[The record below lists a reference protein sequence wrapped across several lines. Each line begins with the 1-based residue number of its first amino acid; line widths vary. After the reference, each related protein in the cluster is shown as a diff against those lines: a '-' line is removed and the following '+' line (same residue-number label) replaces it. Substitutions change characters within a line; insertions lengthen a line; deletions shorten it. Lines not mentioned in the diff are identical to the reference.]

1 MSAPTAEVVIC
12 GAGIAGVAAAYHL
25 AVRRGVRSVVLV
37 DERPPLSLT
46 SDKSAESY
54 RNWWP
59 GPGDDMAA
67 LMNRS
72 IDLMEELA
80 GESDNVFLMNR
91 RGYLFATAKPGQV
104 EGYVKVAE
112 DAAARGV
119 GPLRLHRSAGGDY
132 RPSPATGYEG
142 QPTGTDVVTDPAPDP
157 PPLPLPRRGD
167 GRAAARAP
175 LRLVQRPA
183 ARHVHARARARSGR
197 APDRGASGRGGDG
210 GGRVSG
216 VRVSGAGGGRTIGTP
231 RFVNAAGPYV
241 KAVGRLLDVEI
252 PVFCERHAKV
262 AFHDTQGVV
271 PRHAPMMIWTDPV
284 RLPWS
289 DDEREELGQAE
300 GLRHLLDEMPA
311 GVHGRP
317 EGGGD
322 SPVMLGVWTYDV
334 EPMEPRFP
342 VEFDPAYAEIV
353 IRGMT
358 RLIPGLGAYVP
369 RLPKH
374 FVDGGYYTKT
384 EENRLLVG
392 TAPGRGR
399 VHAGGALRL
408 RDDVLERRRRSAG
421 RLHRG
426 AAAPPV
432 RARVPPRSLP
442 GSRLPD
448 AARRVGGFGAALAL
462 APVLHRV
469 AQDQLE
475 LRPTDRRG
483 APPTAGAAGFSVPSI
498 RAGTSRSPYSRC
510 AVRPLGM
517 PTSRIS
523 DMERPWQRLA
533 PLRVASGRATGTPIS
548 SAARRC
554 RSGDVA

>member
-1 MSAPTAEVVIC
+1 MGAETAEVVIC

-80 GESDNVFLMNR
+80 RESDNVFLMNR
-91 RGYLFATAKPGQV
+91 RGYLFATAQPEQIP
-104 EGYVKVAE
+104 GYVKAAE

-142 QPTGTDVVTDPAPDP
+142 QPTGTDVVTDPE
-157 PPLPLPRRGD
+157 LIRRHFPYLAED
-167 GRAAARAP
+167 TVA
-175 LRLVQRPA
+175 LL
-183 ARHVHARARARSGR
+183 HARRCGWFSGQQLGMFMLERAREAGVRLIEGR
-197 APDRGASGRGGDG
+197 VDG
-210 GGRVSG
+210 VETAGGRVIG
-216 VRVSGAGGGRTIGTP
+216 ARVSGAGGRRTIGTP
-231 RFVNAAGPYV
+231 RFVNAAGPHV
-241 KAVGRLLDVEI
+241 KTVGRLLDVEI

-262 AFHDTQGVV
+262 AFHDTQAVV

-289 DDEREELGQAE
+289 DDERDELGQAE
-300 GLRHLLDEMPA
+300 SLRHLLEEMPA

-322 SPVMLGVWTYDV
+322 SPIMLGVWTYDV

-358 RLIPGLGAYVP
+358 RLIPGLRAYVP

-384 EENRLLVG
+384 EENRLLSGPLPVEG
-392 TAPGRGR
+392 AY
-399 VHAGGALRL
+399 VLGGL
-408 RDDVLERRRRSAG
+408 SG
-421 RLHRG
+421 YGMMSSNG
-426 AAAPPV
+426 AAD
-432 RARVPPRSLP
+432 L
-442 GSRLPD
+442 
-448 AARRVGGFGAALAL
+448 LADYI
-462 APVLHRV
+462 A
-469 AQDQLE
+469 E
-475 LRPTDRRG
+475 
-483 APPTAGAAGFSVPSI
+483 
-498 RAGTSRSPYSRC
+498 
-510 AVRPLGM
+510 RPL
-517 PTSRIS
+517 PRYA
-523 DMERPWQRLA
+523 PAFRLDRYESPA
-533 PLRVASGRATGTPIS
+533 YRALLADWGDSGQL
-548 SAARRC
+548 
-554 RSGDVA
+554 